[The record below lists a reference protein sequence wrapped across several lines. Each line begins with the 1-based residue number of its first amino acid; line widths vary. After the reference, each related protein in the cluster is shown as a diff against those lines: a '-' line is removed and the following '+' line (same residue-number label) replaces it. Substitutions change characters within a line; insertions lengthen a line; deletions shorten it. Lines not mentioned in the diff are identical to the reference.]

1 MKNLFVFLVSL
12 FILGSQCVYS
22 QDVNME
28 QMKKE
33 ARKSSKR
40 MAKEGWRSAPG
51 APSIYQQLLDEKHY
65 QTYEDDEGN
74 LLYLYTIADHEADSY
89 VEAYEMALLIGK
101 LMIVGST
108 SQSFTSG
115 NISKDYIESK
125 YISKGNCKSS
135 LDHSGFDTIYCSIED
150 VCSSIVLQKNN
161 VYVQIYEILDPK
173 EHVYSETWMELTPQL
188 DKIFHVVTN
197 IYQEKKNGKIYAVVS
212 LAASWKDLEEQFG
225 QNK

>member
-22 QDVNME
+22 QDVNLE

-40 MAKEGWRSAPG
+40 MAKEGWRNAPG

-65 QTYEDDEGN
+65 QTYEDDKGN

-108 SQSFTSG
+108 SQIFS
-115 NISKDYIESK
+115 NIDISKDYRESK

-135 LDHSGFDTIYCSIED
+135 LDHSGFDTIYCSKED
-150 VCSSIVLQKNN
+150 VGSSIVLQKNN
-161 VYVQIYEILDPK
+161 VYVKIDEILDPK

-188 DKIFHVVTN
+188 DRIFHVVAN
-197 IYQEKKNGKIYAVVS
+197 MYQEQKNGKIYAVVS
-212 LAASWKDLEEQFG
+212 LAASWKDLEEQCG